1 MKRFL
6 GLLQKEWHLYRVWIF
21 ISIVL
26 GLAVIIGLPPLED
39 HYFKTALTIEGLR
52 FGLMIVILLV
62 GSMNA
67 IAQFFVSL
75 RADIKVKEIW
85 LHSSSSIY
93 FLVGVK
99 LLFTISWVV
108 IFSFVFAGIGIYNVP
123 SILIGTASELL
134 LLQCFITLITTLV
147 FLSMNVTCILF
158 YAFYLFLKRY
168 IGRVAIVIVTIAFF
182 LSFWLCFKFIETP
195 IYASLFYHGEISL
208 DALFRYFP
216 NLTNKEISLEWNRYY
231 IVEDIFMWAQIIV
244 MYVVGT
250 KWLEKVI
257 TA

>member
-6 GLLQKEWHLYRVWIF
+6 GLLQKEWYLYRVWIF
-21 ISIVL
+21 ISITL
-26 GLAVIIGLPPLED
+26 GLALIFGLPLLGE
-39 HYFKTALTIEGLR
+39 HYFKSPFTSEELR
-52 FGLMIVILLV
+52 FGLMNVILFV
-62 GSMNA
+62 GSINA

-93 FLVGVK
+93 QLVGVK
-99 LLFTISWVV
+99 LLFTLCWSV
-108 IFSFVFAGIGIYNVP
+108 IFNFIFAGIGIYNVP

-134 LLQCFITLITTLV
+134 LLQSFIALMTTLV
-147 FLSMNVTCILF
+147 FLSMNITCIFF

-168 IGRVAIVIVTIAFF
+168 IGRVAIVIVTVAFF
-182 LSFWLCFKFIETP
+182 MTFWLCFKFIELP
-195 IYASLFYHGEISL
+195 IYATLFYHGEISL
-208 DALFRYFP
+208 EPLINKFP
-216 NLTNKEISLEWNRYY
+216 TLTNGNVNMELSRYY
-231 IVEDIFMWAQIIV
+231 VVEDLFMWAQIIV